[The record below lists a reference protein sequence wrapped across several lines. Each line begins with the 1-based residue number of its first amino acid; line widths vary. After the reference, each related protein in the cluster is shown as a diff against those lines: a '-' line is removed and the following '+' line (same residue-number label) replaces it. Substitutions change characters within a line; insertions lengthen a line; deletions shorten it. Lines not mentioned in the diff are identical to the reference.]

1 VAGLCPAGSYSP
13 SGAHISSCTMCA
25 DGTYSTQ
32 PGQSSASVCLACNRT
47 GFASTKERDR
57 CVTLKF
63 SEPTPPIV
71 FSDDSQGALPAII
84 LVDVDG
90 NVVQRSGNISV
101 VLQCNSVCDS
111 ELFVSLPNYD
121 LIPTFFVSIVN
132 GVSARIPLYFSENSQ
147 GKIGMKYVW
156 KLSSLQDNGPLSRSI
171 PAVTALFY
179 NISFMGNA
187 PVYTVAPNIV
197 ASTGGSLLTVQG
209 EWALPSRFQ
218 RFFNSSALCEFE
230 LVSNT
235 GTSTASVSVQ
245 SAAVDTLDVNAKT
258 CRTPPIPEFTLAN
271 LTMVFQDGRR
281 RRVAAALSSVCHH
294 GFYVDAGKCVRC
306 PSTSLGRSTNTAI
319 NAPSLQDCVCDVGS
333 YGTHGPNCKLCPKP
347 AALSPPPFICNSTSM
362 RFPIVVPGYWVDFS
376 LLPNCVASVS
386 APCDA
391 VKTCA
396 FGDRACPGGGDK
408 SCIQNE
414 VECYEGVA
422 CTTCCAKFYLEN
434 EVCTRCPDSSQTT
447 GILAVAGAVCI
458 VAAALAASTSSPSLM
473 HSFKYLIIVI
483 NFLQRLFSL
492 NLIKIEWPYSIN
504 ITFAWLKLFTLSVN
518 IVRPECSFNWNF
530 QTKVILTLL
539 TPVCVSL
546 VILCCG
552 VVYGW
557 YSCRSLLFQI
567 DRKSISFSAKMTSS
581 FRSFFKFWMDV
592 VLHRNADSNCQNYT
606 WAALYPLL
614 MQRRRRRTVL
624 TASENWKCLR
634 QKIQAARQAFA
645 TSALCAP
652 RAQQMRH
659 ALEHF
664 ETFESVQQVA
674 HDEGFDLKFARIVT
688 NGRKFAS
695 TMFSVLVITFIGT
708 LTSVLSVWNCKPRD
722 GKMYLSE
729 DANVECSLESS
740 EYRRLF
746 YVSMFGLSMYGV
758 ALPASIFFIF
768 RSAWCKEMVI
778 YDFGAFESLFGFLTG
793 RYASKYYMWEVV
805 IFIQKTISVLVPTYV
820 TDAIQQSVLMT
831 LANLLYL
838 ILVFIY
844 SPFANDLLN
853 FVEKFANLNIFLL
866 YFSALLFVA
875 EVDGVLVLEGTLKEL
890 LGISLSALCALSV
903 AAAFCCAW
911 YVAPFPRCIL

>member
-1 VAGLCPAGSYSP
+1 
-13 SGAHISSCTMCA
+13 
-25 DGTYSTQ
+25 
-32 PGQSSASVCLACNRT
+32 
-47 GFASTKERDR
+47 
-57 CVTLKF
+57 LKF
-63 SEPTPPIV
+63 AEPPPSIV
-71 FSDDSQGALPAII
+71 FSEDSQGVLPAVV

-90 NVVQRSGNISV
+90 NVVRERSGSISA
-101 VLQCNSVCDS
+101 VLQCSSLCDS
-111 ELFVSLPNYD
+111 ELFASLPNYD
-121 LIPTFFVSIVN
+121 LIPAFSLSIVN
-132 GVSARIPLYFSENSQ
+132 GVSARLPLYFSENSQ
-147 GKIGMKYVW
+147 GKLGMKYVW
-156 KLSSLQDNGPLSRSI
+156 QLSSSQDNGPASKTI
-171 PAVTALFY
+171 PAVSAFFY
-179 NISFMGNA
+179 NISFMGSA
-187 PVYTVAPNIV
+187 PVYKVAPTIV
-197 ASTGGSLLTVQG
+197 ASAGGSLLTVQG
-209 EWALPSRFQ
+209 EWALPARFRQ
-218 RFFNSSALCEFE
+218 FFNSSASCEFE
-230 LVSNT
+230 LVGNT
-235 GTSTASVSVQ
+235 AAASVSVQ

-258 CRTPPIPEFTLAN
+258 CRTPSIPEFTLAN

-306 PSTSLGRSTNTAI
+306 PSTSLGRSTNTAM

-347 AALSPPPFICNSTSM
+347 ASLSPLPFICNSTNM
-362 RFPIVVPGYWVDFS
+362 RYPVVVPGYWVDFS
-376 LLPNCVASVS
+376 LLPNCVGSVS

-391 VKTCA
+391 VKMCA

-422 CTTCCAKFYLEN
+422 CTTCCTMFYLEN
-434 EVCTRCPDSSQTT
+434 EVCTRCPDSSQTAV
-447 GILAVAGAVCI
+447 ILAVVGTVCI
-458 VAAALAASTSSPSLM
+458 VAAALTTSSPSPSLM

-492 NLIKIEWPYSIN
+492 NLIKIDWPYSI
-504 ITFAWLKLFTLSVN
+504 TSMFAWLKLFTLSVN
-518 IVRPECSFNWNF
+518 VVRPECSFNWNF

-546 VILCCG
+546 IILCCG

-557 YSCRSLLFQI
+557 YSCRSFWLQI
-567 DRKSISFSAKMTSS
+567 HRKPNSFSAKMTSS

-592 VLHRNADSNCQNYT
+592 VLHRNADSNCQNAT

-614 MQRRRRRTVL
+614 MQRRRRRKAL

-634 QKIQAARQAFA
+634 QKFQAARKAVP

-652 RAQQMRH
+652 RTQQLRH

-664 ETFESVQQVA
+664 ETFESVQQSA
-674 HDEGFDLKFARIVT
+674 RDEGFDLMFARIVT

-740 EYRRLF
+740 EYRRMF
-746 YVSMFGLSMYGV
+746 YISMFGLSLYGV

-778 YDFGAFESLFGFLTG
+778 YDFGAFETLFGFLTG
-793 RYASKYYMWEVV
+793 RYASKYFMWEVV

-820 TDAIQQSVLMT
+820 TDAIQQSVFMT
-831 LANLLYL
+831 LATLLYL

-853 FVEKFANLNIFLL
+853 FVEKLANLNIFLL

-875 EVDGVLVLEGTLKEL
+875 EVDGVLVLEGTLKDL
-890 LGISLSALCALSV
+890 LGLSLCVLCALSV
-903 AAAFCCAW
+903 AAAFSCAW
-911 YVAPFPRCIL
+911 YVTPFPRCIFVTSCTGTNGCS